1 MPSDF
6 AIRRMRFVPRFR
18 LRGRASLVVGAV
30 VFIIFLIVGVIGP
43 FIAPYDPNEVD
54 IGNILKGASLDHLLG
69 TDELGRDVLSRVESG
84 ARISLILG
92 LAATAI
98 AAVIG
103 TVLGLLAGYLGR
115 LIDDLIMRMVDLI
128 LIFPTILLS
137 ILLVAIFGQGLTNLV
152 IAISVAGIPSYA
164 RLIRAYVLSAKQQDY
179 VIAVRLLGGST
190 ARVLGKH
197 VLPNGIGPL
206 IVNSTFLVPRA
217 ISDAATLGFLG
228 IGVKPPQAEWGSM
241 LAAAQAHFMTDR
253 YLIFPPGIALF
264 LVVIGLNL
272 FGDGLR
278 DFWDPRTGAAI
289 PGLRRSNVVAA
300 EIPVNAIP
308 GEKPA

>member
-1 MPSDF
+1 MPSDV
-6 AIRRMRFVPRFR
+6 AVRRMRFVPRFY
-18 LRGRASLVVGAV
+18 LVGRASLVVGAV
-30 VFIIFLIVGVIGP
+30 VFIIFIIVGVIGP
-43 FIAPYDPNEVD
+43 FITPHNPTETD
-54 IGNILKGASLDHLLG
+54 IDNILQGASLNHLLG
-69 TDELGRDVLSRVESG
+69 TDELGRDLLSRVVSG

-92 LAATAI
+92 LAATAV
-98 AAVIG
+98 AAIVG

-115 LIDDLIMRMVDLI
+115 LMDDLIMRIVDLI

-137 ILLVAIFGQGLTNLV
+137 ILLVAIIGPGLSNLV
-152 IAISVAGIPSYA
+152 IAISVAGVPSYA
-164 RLIRAYVLSAKQQDY
+164 RLIRAYVLSVKQQDY

-190 ARVLGKH
+190 PRILGKH
-197 VLPNGIGPL
+197 ILPNGIGPL

-217 ISDAATLGFLG
+217 ITDAATLGFLG

-241 LAAAQAHFMTDR
+241 LAAAQAHFMTDP

-278 DFWDPRTGAAI
+278 DLWDPRSGA
-289 PGLRRSNVVAA
+289 GVLRLWRPMAAATEVSVNVLPEERRA
-300 EIPVNAIP
+300 
-308 GEKPA
+308 

>member
-30 VFIIFLIVGVIGP
+30 VFVIFLIVGVIGP
-43 FIAPYDPNEVD
+43 FITPYDPNEVD
-54 IGNILKGASLDHLLG
+54 ISNILKGASLDHLLG
-69 TDELGRDVLSRVESG
+69 TDELGRDVLSRVVSG
-84 ARISLILG
+84 ARISLIFG
-92 LAATAI
+92 LAATAV

-103 TVLGLLAGYLGR
+103 TMLGLLAGYFGR
-115 LIDDLIMRMVDLI
+115 LIDDLVMRIVDLI

-137 ILLVAIFGQGLTNLV
+137 ILLVAIIGQGLMNLV

-190 ARVLGKH
+190 PRVLGKH
-197 VLPNGIGPL
+197 VLPNGISPL
-206 IVNSTFLVPRA
+206 IINSTFLVPRA

-241 LAAAQAHFMTDR
+241 LAAAQAHFMTDQ

-278 DFWDPRTGAAI
+278 DLWDPRTGAAI
-289 PGLRRSNVVAA
+289 LRLRRANVVVA
-300 EIPVNAIP
+300 EIPVKAIP
-308 GEKPA
+308 DEGPA